1 VNLRAPAV
9 AAAVGLTA
17 FLLYRVTLL
26 PGFDLGDTASF
37 QTTVGER
44 VITPRDGYPLYFAIG
59 GLFVRLT
66 GSEPAHA
73 LNLLSAIEASIAC
86 GIIVLA
92 GAELS
97 GSLTAGAAAA
107 LLFATSYTFWSQ
119 AIIGEVYALHL
130 IFVSATLL
138 LLLRWSNQPSLARLT
153 LFFAVYAL
161 GFGNHLSM
169 VLLLPAYTLFLL
181 TSAPGG
187 WRSMLA
193 PRIVTIA
200 IACAAAGALQYV
212 WNLRTLWFEAI
223 PPHGLLD
230 ALQAFWFDVTKSDW
244 RDTMVLRV
252 PQSMLNDR
260 AAMYWFDLRQQF
272 GIIGAPLAVAG
283 LAHLA
288 SVDIRRALLMLLLYV
303 VNVAFAYSYNVGDV
317 HVFYLPSHLI
327 VALLAAPALTLVRDL
342 VRADLRAGTDRRVS
356 TEAFVGSDRR
366 VRPDRRMYPGRHI
379 GRALRATVS
388 ALLMVYAI
396 ARAYRD
402 LPALDRSAD
411 RRPTEL
417 LEQLTTGLDD
427 RRDVY
432 LTDFNWQIA
441 NGLSYYGKVI
451 RPEIAYDRMPAVLLF
466 APALVA
472 DNRTIGRDIVLSERA
487 RAEVNAAY
495 GPLLPTI
502 ADARVD
508 VQPLT
513 ASIAGIARGTR
524 YVLCVLR
531 PSRDLALDSEELN
544 RAWQMLIGDAHPN
557 RDGHEV
563 QATEIPKEDYAV
575 LAGLVGERP
584 QLVLESSRPFRRS
597 VTLDGVDVEVRMES
611 WLAADTIRRMGFG
624 HVIAA
629 RHHTLIVERGVSFV
643 AFDDQGRALRTEYR
657 SNIFAPQR
665 RYVIEPQR

>member
-1 VNLRAPAV
+1 MNLRTLAV
-9 AAAVGLTA
+9 AGAVGLTA

-66 GSEPAHA
+66 GGEPAHA
-73 LNLLSAIEASIAC
+73 LNLLSAIEAAIAC

-153 LFFAVYAL
+153 LFFAAYAL

-169 VLLLPAYTLFLL
+169 VLLLPAYALFLL
-181 TSAPGG
+181 TAAPGG

-193 PRIVTIA
+193 PRVVAIA
-200 IACAAAGALQYV
+200 IACAAVGALQYV

-230 ALQAFWFDVTKSDW
+230 ALQVFWFDVTKSDW
-244 RDTMVLRV
+244 RDTMVLHV
-252 PQSMLNDR
+252 PQSMLRDR

-288 SVDIRRALLMLLLYV
+288 WVDIRRALLILLLYV
-303 VNVAFAYSYNVGDV
+303 VNVAFAYTYNVGDV

-327 VALLAAPALTLVRDL
+327 VALLAAPALTVVRDL
-342 VRADLRAGTDRRVS
+342 VRPDRRAGANRRILTEPFVGRDRRV
-356 TEAFVGSDRR
+356 TSDRR
-366 VRPDRRMYPGRHI
+366 IYPGRHI
-379 GRALRATVS
+379 GRALRASVP
-388 ALLMVYAI
+388 ALLIVYAI
-396 ARAYRD
+396 TRAYRD

-472 DNRTIGRDIVLSERA
+472 DNRAIGRDVVLSERA

-508 VQPLT
+508 VQPLPV
-513 ASIAGIARGTR
+513 AVAALPRGTR

-531 PSRDLALDSEELN
+531 PSRDLALDSNELN
-544 RAWQMLIGDAHPN
+544 RAWQQLVGAAPPD

-563 QATEIPKEDYAV
+563 QASELPKEDYAV

-584 QLVLESSRPFRRS
+584 QLLEESSRPFRRN

-611 WLAADTIRRMGFG
+611 WLSADTIRRMGFG

-629 RHHTLIVERGVSFV
+629 RRHTLIVERGISFV
-643 AFDDQGRALRTEYR
+643 AFDDRGRAIRTAYR